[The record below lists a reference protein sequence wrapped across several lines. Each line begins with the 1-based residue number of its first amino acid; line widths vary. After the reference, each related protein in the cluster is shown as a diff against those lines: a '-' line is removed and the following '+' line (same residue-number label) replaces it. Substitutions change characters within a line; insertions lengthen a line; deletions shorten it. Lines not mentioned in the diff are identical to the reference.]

1 MRIAVPFPTIR
12 GTLRRRSKSLALCA
26 LLVLGGCGDTFDFLG
41 TREPPPLAG
50 TRIAVLLSEQSATAD
65 PRLADLAVRL
75 PRPIP
80 NLSWPQQ
87 GGFAN
92 HAMHHLALGD
102 APTVAWNVGIGADAD
117 DDAPILSGPVVG
129 DGRIYA
135 MDADAKVTAYE
146 LESGRQ
152 LWERK
157 IAPDEEEDGNWGG
170 GIAYDAGRIYAATG
184 FAQVVALD
192 AASGEIVWRKSVSGP
207 MRAAPTVFEGRIF
220 VITKDNRTFAL
231 DTATGAEQW
240 SHSGIEEV
248 AGLLGAASPAVD
260 GDTVVVAYS
269 SGEIFALRVEN
280 GRQLWSDNL
289 AAIRRAD
296 AVSALADILGRPVID
311 RGRVYAISHSGRMVA
326 IDANSGRRVWETAL
340 GGVNQPW
347 VAGDFIFVLTNNAE
361 IAALTAR
368 DGLIRWITPIE
379 LYENPE
385 KKKGLIEWT
394 GPVLAGDRLIV
405 AGSHGTALTLS
416 PYTGEIIGEIELPG
430 GAAIAPAVAGMTLY
444 MLTDEARLVAFR

>member
-1 MRIAVPFPTIR
+1 MRQSALSPDNGR
-12 GTLRRRSKSLALCA
+12 LLCWLRTFALCG
-26 LLVLGGCGDTFDFLG
+26 LFVLSGCGDTFDFLG
-41 TREPPPLAG
+41 ASEAPPLPG
-50 TRIAVLLSEQSATAD
+50 TRIAVLTAAQSAAAD
-65 PRLADLAVRL
+65 PRVADISVRL
-75 PRPIP
+75 PRPIA

-102 APTVAWNVGIGADAD
+102 APARAWDVSIGADAD
-117 DDAPILSGPVVG
+117 DDAPILSGPVVA
-129 DGRIYA
+129 DGRVYA
-135 MDADAKVTAYE
+135 MDADAMVTAYE
-146 LESGRQ
+146 VENGRR
-152 LWERK
+152 LWAK
-157 IAPDEEEDGNWGG
+157 NIAPDEEEDGNWGG
-170 GIAYDAGRIYAATG
+170 GIAYDANRIYAATG
-184 FAQVVALD
+184 FAQIVALD
-192 AASGEIVWRKSVSGP
+192 ASTGDILWRTNVSGP
-207 MRAAPTVFEGRIF
+207 MRAAPTVFEGRLF
-220 VITKDNRTFAL
+220 AVTKDNRTFAL
-231 DTATGAEQW
+231 DAATGVEQW

-326 IDANSGRRVWETAL
+326 IDAVSGRRVWETAL

-347 VAGDFIFVLTNNAE
+347 VSGDFIFVLTNNAE
-361 IAALTAR
+361 VAALTSR
-368 DGLIRWITPIE
+368 DGLVRWITPIG
-379 LYENPE
+379 LYEDPE
-385 KKKGLIEWT
+385 DRKGLIEWT
-394 GPVLAGDRLIV
+394 GPVLVGDRLIV
-405 AGSHGTALTLS
+405 AGSNETALTLS

-430 GAAIAPAVAGMTLY
+430 KAAISPAIAGKTIY